1 MPRPSI
7 ETVSGWRKKA
17 LVDREGAPLGHIV
30 HIYLDQVTG
39 EPEWALVASGQGGR
53 QVFVPLVD
61 AAERGDQ
68 IDVPV
73 GRALVSDAPAIRPG
87 RQLSK
92 EDTARLHGHYG
103 GAPELRWGSARRM
116 PGGGPPARLRQG
128 LDWARERV
136 PSPAAVG
143 SPRTRRLLAAAAAA
157 ASSVAGGLLL
167 VRRRRRERPSGL
179 AAAIGRAVG
188 SVLAVP
194 AGALRRR
201 RRRRRLRA
209 LAGTAAA
216 PFAAAGR
223 AVAGARRGMP
233 APDRTPH
240 PRTLRN
246 RRRRMAGNLKLLAGL
261 AAGYVLGARAGRER
275 YERIAEATRRL
286 AERPEVRELTG
297 KVRAGLG
304 AGLEKAADTAS
315 DRLQQVRGEDSG
327 SGGQPRAGTD
337 RPEAGGRPQPG
348 TGKAPLVEA
357 APSAGEDHGRTP
369 SPRSEAGEAV
379 GSGRKGGGASPEPGS
394 STGRRRERSRSER

>member
-1 MPRPSI
+1 MVRPSI
-7 ETVSGWRKKA
+7 ETARGWRNKT
-17 LVDREGAPLGHIV
+17 LVDPEGVPLGHIV
-30 HIYLDQVTG
+30 HIYLDRVTG
-39 EPEWALVASGQGGR
+39 EPEWALVASGQGGH

-61 AAERGDQ
+61 AAEREEQ
-68 IDVPV
+68 IGVPV

-116 PGGGPPARLRQG
+116 PGSGPAARLRQG

-136 PSPAAVG
+136 PSPVAGG
-143 SPRTRRLLAAAAAA
+143 SPRTRRLMAAAAA

-179 AAAIGRAVG
+179 VAALGRAVG

-223 AVAGARRGMP
+223 AVARAGRGGP
-233 APDRTPH
+233 APTRRPPH
-240 PRTLRN
+240 TRTLRS

-261 AAGYVLGARAGRER
+261 AAGYILGARAGRER

-286 AERPEVRELTG
+286 AERPEIRELTG

-304 AGLEKAADTAS
+304 AGLEKAAGTAS

-327 SGGQPRAGTD
+327 SGGQPRSGTG
-337 RPEAGGRPQPG
+337 RPEAAERPQRG
-348 TGKAPLVEA
+348 TGKAPLAEA
-357 APSAGEDHGRTP
+357 APPASEDHDRAP
-369 SPRSEAGEAV
+369 SPRSEADEPDE
-379 GSGRKGGGASPEPGS
+379 SGREGGGASPEPGGL
-394 STGRRRERSRSER
+394 STGRRERSRSGR

>member
-7 ETVSGWRKKA
+7 ETARGWRKKT
-17 LVDREGAPLGHIV
+17 LVDREGAPLGDIV

-39 EPEWALVASGQGGR
+39 DPEWALVASGQDGR

-61 AAERGDQ
+61 AAEREDQ
-68 IDVPV
+68 IGVPV
-73 GRALVSDAPAIRPG
+73 GRALVSDAPAIPPG

-143 SPRTRRLLAAAAAA
+143 SPRPRRLLAAAAA

-179 AAAIGRAVG
+179 AGAIGRAAG

-194 AGALRRR
+194 AGAVRRG

-223 AVAGARRGMP
+223 VMARARRGVP
-233 APDRTPH
+233 APTRTPH
-240 PRTLRN
+240 PRTLRS

-275 YERIAEATRRL
+275 YEQIAEAGRRL
-286 AERPEVRELTG
+286 AERPEIRELTG

-304 AGLEKAADTAS
+304 TGLERAAGTAS

-337 RPEAGGRPQPG
+337 RPEATERPQQG
-348 TGKAPLVEA
+348 TGKAPLAEA
-357 APSAGEDHGRTP
+357 APP
-369 SPRSEAGEAV
+369 AGEAD
-379 GSGRKGGGASPEPGS
+379 GSGREGGGVSPEPGP
-394 STGRRRERSRSER
+394 STGRRERSRSGR

>member
-7 ETVSGWRKKA
+7 ETARAWRDKPM
-17 LVDREGAPLGHIV
+17 VDREGAPLGHVV
-30 HIYLDQVTG
+30 HIYLDLVSG
-39 EPEWALVASGQGGR
+39 EPEWALVASGR
-53 QVFVPLVD
+53 ADRLVFVPLVD
-61 AAERGDQ
+61 ATEHRDQ
-68 IDVPV
+68 IGVPV
-73 GRALVSDAPAIRPG
+73 QRELIADAPAIRPG
-87 RQLSK
+87 RRLSK

-116 PGGGPPARLRQG
+116 PGGSPPARLRQG
-128 LDWARERV
+128 LDWARERAASLPGVGV
-136 PSPAAVG
+136 PRG
-143 SPRTRRLLAAAAAA
+143 RRLLVACAA
-157 ASSVAGGLLL
+157 ASSVAGGVWLA
-167 VRRRRRERPSGL
+167 RRRRRERPSGL
-179 AAAIGRAVG
+179 AAAVGRVVG

-194 AGALRRR
+194 AGTLRRR

-209 LAGTAAA
+209 LAGTAAL
-216 PFAAAGR
+216 PMVAAGR
-223 AVAGARRGMP
+223 AAARAGRRVP
-233 APDRTPH
+233 VPTQTLQ
-240 PRTLRN
+240 PRKPSK

-315 DRLQQVRGEDSG
+315 DRLQQARGEDSG

-337 RPEAGGRPQPG
+337 RPEAGGRPQPW

-369 SPRSEAGEAV
+369 SPRSEADEAV

>member
-7 ETVSGWRKKA
+7 ETVRGWRKKA
-17 LVDREGAPLGHIV
+17 LVDREGAPLGDIV

-61 AAERGDQ
+61 AAEQQDQ
-68 IDVPV
+68 IGVPV
-73 GRALVSDAPAIRPG
+73 ERTLVTDAPAIRPG

-92 EDTARLHGHYG
+92 EDSARLHGHYG

-128 LDWARERV
+128 LDWAREQV

-143 SPRTRRLLAAAAAA
+143 SPRTRRLLAAAAA
-157 ASSVAGGLLL
+157 SVAGGLL
-167 VRRRRRERPSGL
+167 VVWRRRRERPSGL

-188 SVLAVP
+188 SMLAVP

-223 AVAGARRGMP
+223 AVARAGRGVP

-240 PRTLRN
+240 PRTLRS

-261 AAGYVLGARAGRER
+261 AAGYVLGTRAGRER

-304 AGLEKAADTAS
+304 AGLEKAADAAS
-315 DRLQQVRGEDSG
+315 DRLQQARGEDSG

-337 RPEAGGRPQPG
+337 RPEAGERPQPG
-348 TGKAPLVEA
+348 TGKAPLAEA
-357 APSAGEDHGRTP
+357 APPADEDHGKPTP

-379 GSGRKGGGASPEPGS
+379 GSGREGGGSSPEPVP
-394 STGRRRERSRSER
+394 STGRRERSRSGR